1 MEIPNINFPNVIK
14 TSAKSIAMDL
24 VDVKPMD
31 LVDVKPMESY
41 SLEKYE
47 SMKND
52 IVKENRSNKIDSV
65 LVGKPYIHK
74 SIEDHPDFKK
84 NSITNPLFF
93 TDYVYTKQ

>member
-1 MEIPNINFPNVIK
+1 MEIPNIIFPNVIK

-24 VDVKPMD
+24 VDVKPM
-31 LVDVKPMESY
+31 ESY
-41 SLEKYE
+41 SLEKYQ

-52 IVKENRSNKIDSV
+52 IAKENRSNKIDSV

-84 NSITNPLFF
+84 NSIINPLFF